1 MQPLLL
7 CTSNSFH
14 VFWFLQ
20 GMLGLGRCFWIVS
33 APERSLRWPLLPL
46 GKWREHYFKT
56 GQLCVITAS
65 NNDRLLWS
73 HYKTRGSAKVFIID
87 QMWESGVCLMS
98 LEGCGIWEERLS
110 KGLPAWAWRPAFHLQ
125 NPCQNLSTVAHT
137 SDPSTGESKIG

>member
-73 HYKTRGSAKVFIID
+73 HYKTGGSAKVFIID

-98 LEGCGIWEERLS
+98 LEGCGIWEERLI
-110 KGLPAWAWRPAFHLQ
+110 KGFLHKHGDLHFISSTHVKIWAQWLTLVIPALG
-125 NPCQNLSTVAHT
+125 NPR
-137 SDPSTGESKIG
+137 